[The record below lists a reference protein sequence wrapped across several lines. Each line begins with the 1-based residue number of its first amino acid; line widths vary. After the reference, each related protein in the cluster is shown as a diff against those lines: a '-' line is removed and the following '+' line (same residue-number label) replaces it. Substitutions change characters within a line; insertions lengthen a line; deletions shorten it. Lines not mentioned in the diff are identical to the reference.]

1 MKLRTTFTLNTKAIG
16 QLYSISCDL
25 CVCHVTCVY
34 VCSLPVEVQRLE
46 HELSIG
52 KDELSQ
58 SGVELR
64 AMIRAFKE
72 RQLILTSLPQGSD
85 NDSIPAEPTRRIE
98 VWLDDAQWSIMH
110 SDGQLQVRERVGV
123 GTSYY

>member
-1 MKLRTTFTLNTKAIG
+1 M
-16 QLYSISCDL
+16 
-25 CVCHVTCVY
+25 CVC
-34 VCSLPVEVQRLE
+34 VCSLPEEVQRLE
-46 HELSIG
+46 QELSVG
-52 KDELSQ
+52 KEELSQ

-72 RQLILTSLPQGSD
+72 RQSSLTSLPHGSD

-110 SDGQLQVRERVGV
+110 SDGQLQVRERMGV
-123 GTSYY
+123 ATSYYKLLGV